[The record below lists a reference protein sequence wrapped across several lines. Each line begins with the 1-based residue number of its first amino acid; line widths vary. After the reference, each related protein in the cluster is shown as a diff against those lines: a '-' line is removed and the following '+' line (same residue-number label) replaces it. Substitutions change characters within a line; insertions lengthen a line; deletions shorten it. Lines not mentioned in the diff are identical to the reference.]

1 VAGVKIASAKLLPFR
16 LRLRKPL
23 ETAHATLH
31 EREGLLVELAAESGH
46 RGWGETL
53 PLAGFGLETLEESR
67 RSTER
72 MARHLLGRAVDD
84 LDASLDAL
92 AALEPGA
99 PAARAALDAA
109 LHDLAARARHLRVAE
124 LLAGGAA
131 PRTRLGVSALLA
143 AETPDD
149 AARCARSAVSDGF
162 RTLKLKVG
170 VHGQARDQ
178 ARVAAVR
185 DAVGGGV
192 RIRLDANG
200 AYDEAGAL
208 RALEGLAPSD
218 IEFLEQPVAPGDL
231 AALVRIRAASPIPIA
246 ADESLTGQRAAEELI
261 AQEAAD
267 LLILKPATL
276 GGLRPAARIAARAR
290 AAGVAVAVTTLL
302 GSAVGLAA
310 ALQLAAALPGPLP
323 DSGLATGALLE
334 RDLADALVVAGGALT
349 LPASPGLGIAP
360 EPSALRR
367 CALGAPL
374 ELQA

>member
-1 VAGVKIASAKLLPFR
+1 VKIASAKLLPFR
-16 LRLRKPL
+16 LRLRRPL
-23 ETAHATLH
+23 ETAHGTLR

-67 RSTER
+67 RSAER

-84 LDASLDAL
+84 LDGSLDAL
-92 AALEPGA
+92 EALEPAA

-109 LHDLAARARHLRVAE
+109 LHDLAARARGLRVAE

-131 PRTRLGVSALLA
+131 PRTRLGVSALLDA
-143 AETPDD
+143 KSPTA

-170 VHGQARDQ
+170 VHGQAHDQ

-218 IEFLEQPVAPGDL
+218 IEFLEQPVAPADL
-231 AALVRIRAASPIPIA
+231 AALARIRAASPIPIA
-246 ADESLTGQRAAEELI
+246 ADESLTGQHAAEDLI

-267 LLILKPATL
+267 VLILKPATL

-334 RDLADALVVAGGALT
+334 RDVTDALVVAGGALT
-349 LPASPGLGIAP
+349 LPASPGLGVAP
-360 EPSALRR
+360 QPGALRR

-374 ELQA
+374 ELRA